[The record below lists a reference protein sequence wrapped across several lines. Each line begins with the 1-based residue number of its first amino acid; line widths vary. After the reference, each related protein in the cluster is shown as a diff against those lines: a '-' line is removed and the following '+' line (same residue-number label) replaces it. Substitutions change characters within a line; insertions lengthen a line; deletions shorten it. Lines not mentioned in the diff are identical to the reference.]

1 LEEKVSE
8 IITPAAVEQRLF
20 KLSLEIDKAQVE
32 LDKAE
37 EQYVMTKAKYE
48 ISVAKARIA
57 LASVVGSN
65 NKLLSA
71 TEKEDKALIANED
84 MHLLIASAEI
94 LVKAARANVARIKTQ
109 VDITRS
115 IGSSVRSSMEVS

>member
-1 LEEKVSE
+1 MSE

-84 MHLLIASAEI
+84 IHLLIASAEI

-115 IGSSVRSSMEVS
+115 IGSSVRSSMELG